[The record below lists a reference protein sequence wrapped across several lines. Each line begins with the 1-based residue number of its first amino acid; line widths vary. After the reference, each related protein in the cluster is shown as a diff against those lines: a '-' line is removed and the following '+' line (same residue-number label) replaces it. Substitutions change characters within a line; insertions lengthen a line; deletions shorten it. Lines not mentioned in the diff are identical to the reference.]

1 VPLKDELTF
10 VCLVGQDL
18 VALAAFVPLL
28 LASMW
33 LTAHGST
40 RGLLLWAG
48 SLLWA
53 AYSYY
58 FYIVGGF
65 NALFLIYI
73 AMISTS
79 LSGLLSVRFAMGPEA
94 FKVRLDEDGRPTDP
108 GALRRVAEG
117 NALVRIRGLSEAG
130 RA

>member
-1 VPLKDELTF
+1 MPLKDELTF

-79 LSGLLSVRFAMGPEA
+79 LSGLLSVLFAMEPEA
-94 FKVRLDEDGRPTDP
+94 FKVRLDEDDRPTDP

-117 NALVRIRGLSEAG
+117 NALVRIRALSEAG

>member
-1 VPLKDELTF
+1 MPLKDELTF

-79 LSGLLSVRFAMGPEA
+79 LSGLLSVLFAMEPEA